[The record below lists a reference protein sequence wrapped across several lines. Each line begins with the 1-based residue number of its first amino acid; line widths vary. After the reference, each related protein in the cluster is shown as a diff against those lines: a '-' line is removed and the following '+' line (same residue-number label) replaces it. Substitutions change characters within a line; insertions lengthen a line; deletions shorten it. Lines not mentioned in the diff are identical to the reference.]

1 MSNPPEKRQGLAR
14 LLSIPVERISGPVFG
29 VGAFLMAV
37 GGQQVIQ
44 LFLGATAV
52 SALAVWIGV
61 RRGL

>member
-1 MSNPPEKRQGLAR
+1 MKNSPEKRQGLAR
-14 LLSIPVERISGPVFG
+14 LLSIPVEHASGPIFG
-29 VGAFLMAV
+29 VGAFLIAV

-52 SALAVWIGV
+52 SALAMWIGL